1 MRLNER
7 LNKHIYTLTINKPSD
22 ISKKKKKK
30 KNIEREGNLVFRKC
44 VTTTKHTINF

>member
-7 LNKHIYTLTINKPSD
+7 LNKHIYTFTINKPSD
-22 ISKKKKKK
+22 ISKKKEK